1 MMNPTKQ
8 KILENILYI
17 FFYTHTHTH
26 THTKQP
32 SMSNQTDDKQKL
44 IKNLSKTE
52 QKNKTKKKEHKE

>member
-26 THTKQP
+26 TKQP

-44 IKNLSKTE
+44 IKNLKSV
-52 QKNKTKKKEHKE
+52 KNWTKQKTKKKEHKE